1 MEPKWNFNSPSSPI
15 LCSAHPAQLYTA
27 ALLFHGGE
35 NARKREVCSLS
46 FCISLSRAPLS
57 DKEGEVRVGWGGQG
71 SGSRGCG
78 GQRAGLES
86 FQVLLCKHTCALWV
100 HIIYPG
106 RANSPLYPW
115 VPAPA
120 CAHTLPPGWPHP
132 WRAPLNPTLPSSP
145 PSCFPPH
152 PRPQNSPACHVR
164 TVPANTLGRVPG
176 RRNLSQEA
184 GELASLVA
192 LLFAWPRP
200 QVGWEAAAVFWG
212 TVV

>member
-1 MEPKWNFNSPSSPI
+1 MPFSLWVAWLGEWSPSGT
-15 LCSAHPAQLYTA
+15 SAHPCPPSCAVPNLPNCTRRPCFSVAERTQ
-27 ALLFHGGE
+27 E
-35 NARKREVCSLS
+35 REKSVCSLS

-71 SGSRGCG
+71 SGSRACG

-86 FQVLLCKHTCALWV
+86 FQALLCKHTCVLWV
-100 HIIYPG
+100 HIIYPS

-120 CAHTLPPGWPHP
+120 CVHTLPPGWPP
-132 WRAPLNPTLPSSP
+132 PRRAPLNPTLPSSP

-176 RRNLSQEA
+176 RRNLS
-184 GELASLVA
+184 
-192 LLFAWPRP
+192 
-200 QVGWEAAAVFWG
+200 
-212 TVV
+212 